1 MKVGILAGG
10 LGSRLAEE
18 TDVRTKP
25 MVEGDG
31 DLVFSKLICLF
42 ERRFE
47 A

>member
-1 MKVGILAGG
+1 MKVGIRAGG
-10 LGSRLAEE
+10 LDSRLAEE

-25 MVEGDG
+25 TVKVDG
-31 DLVFSKLICLF
+31 DLVFSKFICLF